1 MTIYNITL
9 IAETPKAYLL
19 SWYDT
24 NYKGRVRAWVPRSLS
39 HLENGTL
46 FIDTWMYTRLKLTRV
61 SKGQ

>member
-24 NYKGRVRAWVPRSLS
+24 NYKGRVQAWVPRSLS

-46 FIDTWMYTRLKLTRV
+46 FISTWQYNQLKLTCV
-61 SKGQ
+61 SKG

>member
-24 NYKGRVRAWVPRSLS
+24 NYKGKGAGLGSL
-39 HLENGTL
+39 G
-46 FIDTWMYTRLKLTRV
+46 R
-61 SKGQ
+61 

>member
-24 NYKGRVRAWVPRSLS
+24 NYKGRVQAWVPRSLS

-61 SKGQ
+61 SKGR

>member
-61 SKGQ
+61 SKGK